1 MNNSSY
7 VTYLNA
13 TKIFLS
19 APNQPTI
26 DSMINYATRL
36 PIDSMHTSKPA
47 NIMTD
52 WNANL
57 SLPEEYSHFVCGQS
71 SGDGSCLYNAASII
85 LCGDESLRLVLCV
98 RALCRN

>member
-19 APNQPTI
+19 TEPTI

-36 PIDSMHTSKPA
+36 PIDSINDYTCLHTSKPA

-52 WNANL
+52 WNAQPV
-57 SLPEEYSHFVCGQS
+57 SP
-71 SGDGSCLYNAASII
+71 
-85 LCGDESLRLVLCV
+85 
-98 RALCRN
+98 